1 MQQTIDNVNY
11 KFIPHKVDNIE
22 NVVRLNKTMEN
33 DIYEKYEAMAEV
45 SGELIICKDASSMKQ
60 RVKKLVREDY
70 ETYLK
75 TLEKRDP
82 KKDIWIYN
90 ILDGI
95 SEQETILYRDDKC
108 VVFLNYFWDGK
119 DINVLQLLCMPTDR
133 SLRSIRSL
141 DFWSLP
147 LLEHMKKVTLDLIQE
162 KYGLEQGDIKM
173 YFHYEPSTYHLHIH
187 FVNTTSSH
195 LHSSVEYSHELNSVM
210 FNLKM
215 MSDYYKIVLLNIRV

>member
-22 NVVRLNKTMEN
+22 KTMKVKKTMEN
-33 DIYEKYEAMAEV
+33 DIYEKYEATAIV
-45 SGELIICKDASSMKQ
+45 DGELIICKDASSMKQ

-70 ETYLK
+70 EMYMQ
-75 TLEKRDP
+75 TLENRDP
-82 KKDIWIYN
+82 KKDQWIYN

-95 SEQETILYRDDKC
+95 SEQESVLYRDDKC
-108 VVFLNYFWDGK
+108 VVFINYFWDGK
-119 DINVLQLLCMPTDR
+119 DIDKMQLLCMPTDR
-133 SLRSIRSL
+133 NLRTIRSL

-147 LLEHMKKVTLDLIQE
+147 LLKHMRKVTLDIIRE

-187 FVNTTSSH
+187 FVNTASCH
-195 LHSSVEYSHELNSVM
+195 LHSSVEYSHELNNVM

-215 MSDYYKIVLLNIRV
+215 MSDYYKIALLNIRV